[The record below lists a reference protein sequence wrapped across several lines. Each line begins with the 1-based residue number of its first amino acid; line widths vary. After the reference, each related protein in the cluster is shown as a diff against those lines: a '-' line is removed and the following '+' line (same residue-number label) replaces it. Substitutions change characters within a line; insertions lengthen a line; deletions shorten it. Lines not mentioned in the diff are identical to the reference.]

1 MIKVKTFGESL
12 LPLKT
17 HMELE
22 ALDRRINDYIR
33 ENSIS
38 RIISISDTTTSSEGS
53 TIGIV
58 RVLVYEE

>member
-22 ALDRRINDYIR
+22 NLDQRVNEFIS
-33 ENSIS
+33 ENNIS
-38 RIISISDTTTSSEGS
+38 RVISISDSTTSSEGS

-58 RVLVYEE
+58 RVLVYEV